1 MLPTRARA
9 SPKVLRMGE
18 GKRRCT
24 GLRSTTRSVAGGF
37 AAGIGGN
44 EFGYGV
50 AFDLLKTAWIVLA
63 AVYLY
68 DISVETGQF
77 VNDEGIGRR
86 NHPGPAPSGAS
97 GGVPLRRVHRT
108 AMTLTCWKLAWH
120 IAGSA
125 FPCSSPADSARYE

>member
-1 MLPTRARA
+1 MLPIWARA

-50 AFDLLKTAWIVLA
+50 AFDLLKTAWIVLV

-68 DISVETGQF
+68 DISVEAGQF
-77 VNDEGIGRR
+77 VMMKESVAGITPDRR
-86 NHPGPAPSGAS
+86 LQVLLVAFRFGAFIE
-97 GGVPLRRVHRT
+97 LQ
-108 AMTLTCWKLAWH
+108 
-120 IAGSA
+120 
-125 FPCSSPADSARYE
+125 